1 MTYSSHP
8 FLSVQD
14 ELAEL
19 NDDIASA
26 RLEMLNDGVSERV
39 HDYIDG
45 LCKRRLELLDK
56 LGPDQFRLPLGV
68 TATAREDCDPE
79 RWDGLS

>member
-1 MTYSSHP
+1 MGNTY
-8 FLSVQD
+8 LSVRE
-14 ELAEL
+14 ELSEL
-19 NDDIASA
+19 NQDIAYA
-26 RLEMLNDGVSERV
+26 RLEMLNDGVSDRV

-68 TATAREDCDPE
+68 TVTAREDYDGE
-79 RWDGLS
+79 RWDFQS